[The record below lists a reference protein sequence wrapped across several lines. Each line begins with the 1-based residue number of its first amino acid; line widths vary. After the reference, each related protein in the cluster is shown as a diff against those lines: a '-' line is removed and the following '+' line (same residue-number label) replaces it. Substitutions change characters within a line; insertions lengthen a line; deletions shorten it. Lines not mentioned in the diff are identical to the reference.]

1 MYDFTP
7 AGRLLRITTW
17 KDTVN
22 HYKHKKVDLS
32 IKTDYVPH
40 PAEFDKYRIYP
51 TTNVTII
58 NKDCIDVAQEYAEK
72 GNGVMLL
79 NMADWGKAG
88 GLVEGGVATQE
99 EECFRR
105 SDYHLHLLQK
115 YYPLDTYD
123 LIVSKKVQYYKAGDA
138 QKFALLDKPFVVD
151 MIASPALAGP
161 MTDRMHER
169 FTDPNDIDIMR
180 NKIRQLIWQACIN
193 KNDVLVLSAWGCGAF
208 ACPIKHMAEL
218 FKEVIY
224 EQKGCIPIIVF
235 AIFGDS
241 YKTFYNTF

>member
-7 AGRLLRITTW
+7 AGRLLRVITW
-17 KDTVN
+17 KDTVD
-22 HYKHKKVDLS
+22 HYKGKKVPLS
-32 IKTDYVPH
+32 EKTDYVPH
-40 PAEFDKYRIYP
+40 PAEFNKWRTHP
-51 TTNVTII
+51 TTTVTIV

-72 GNGVMLL
+72 GHRVMVL

-115 YYPLDTYD
+115 YYPLNRYD
-123 LIVSKKVQYYKAGDA
+123 LIVSKGVEYYKAGDA
-138 QKFALLDKPFVVD
+138 EKFAKLDKPFTVD

-161 MTDRMHER
+161 MTDNTHKR
-169 FTDPNDIDIMR
+169 FAYNDDVDIMR

-193 KNDVLVLSAWGCGAF
+193 KNDVLILSAWGCGAF
-208 ACPIKHMAEL
+208 ACPIKHVAEL
-218 FKEVIY
+218 FKEVVY

-235 AIFGDS
+235 AIFGES
-241 YKTFYNTF
+241 YNIFHNTF